1 MRMLAKVTV
10 AVTCLMLGTSCAADS
25 EPGSIGGYDRYRQ
38 CFNAR
43 SVNSFR
49 PAGRDAV
56 DVVLSR
62 NQVYRLSLGGG
73 CFDVD
78 WAQAVALRSRTGDAF
93 ICSALDAELIVP
105 TVGGRNDRCLVT
117 DIRRLTRAE
126 IDASRRN

>member
-1 MRMLAKVTV
+1 MVRLALAVILAASV
-10 AVTCLMLGTSCAADS
+10 AGCATAEEPYTSS
-25 EPGSIGGYDRYRQ
+25 GYDRYRQ

-43 SVNSFR
+43 NVNSFR

-56 DVVLSR
+56 DVELSR

-78 WAQAVALRSRTGDAF
+78 WAQAVALRSRTGDGF

-126 IDASRRN
+126 IDARRRN